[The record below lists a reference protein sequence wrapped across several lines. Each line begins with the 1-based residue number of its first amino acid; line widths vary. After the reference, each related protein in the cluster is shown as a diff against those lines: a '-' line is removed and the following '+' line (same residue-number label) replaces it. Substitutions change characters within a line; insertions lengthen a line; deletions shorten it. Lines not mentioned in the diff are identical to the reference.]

1 MENVRF
7 PAVAGLFYPA
17 DAREL
22 KSAVAQY
29 LDAAQPAGAVP
40 KAIIAPHAG
49 YVYSGPVAAS
59 AYARIAPARA
69 SIKRVVLL
77 GPAHRVGFRGLAV
90 SSADYFDTPLGR
102 VPVDRAALDGVC

>member
-7 PAVAGLFYPA
+7 PAVAGLFYPG

-22 KSAVAQY
+22 KSAVAHY

-49 YVYSGPVAAS
+49 YVYSGP
-59 AYARIAPARA
+59 RIASR
-69 SIKRVVLL
+69 S
-77 GPAHRVGFRGLAV
+77 AV
-90 SSADYFDTPLGR
+90 SLSVAPIISTRRLGVFPSIAR
-102 VPVDRAALDGVC
+102 RLMMYVSCARCTHSMQR